1 MRETP
6 DVIIIGAGPSGSIA
20 AALMVKRGHKP
31 LVLERASFPRFSI
44 GESLLPQCMA
54 FIEEAGLVEAV
65 HANADAKGFQ
75 FKDGAVFN
83 CGDLH
88 STFDFTEKFSP
99 GPGTT
104 YQVRRGNFD
113 KLLAD
118 EAEKAGAE
126 IRYQQEIV
134 NADFSGAQP
143 ELTVRDH
150 ANGGEY
156 TIRCRF
162 VLDAS
167 GFGRVLPRL
176 LELEAPSN
184 FPVRQAIFT
193 HVEDRISSAD
203 FDRNKILVTVHPD
216 NRSVWYWTIPFGDG
230 RASLGVVAEQAFLDA
245 RTGSPEDKLRQIVG
259 EAPALARHLKN
270 AVYDTSCQVITG
282 YSANVKWLVGPGYA
296 LLGNAGEFLDPVFSS
311 GVTVAMKSASLAA
324 AVLDRQLRGETVDWE
339 QEFCVPLKQGV
350 STFRTYVEAW
360 YDASFQDVIF
370 QKNKTPEIQ
379 AMVCSILAGYAWDQ
393 DNPFVAQSRRR
404 LEALAYACRAETQ

>member
-1 MRETP
+1 MNQLH

-20 AALMVKRGHKP
+20 AAIMVKRGYKP
-31 LVLERASFPRFSI
+31 LILERSLFPRFSI
-44 GESLLPQCMA
+44 GESLLPHCME

-65 HANADAKGFQ
+65 HAQADEKGFQ

-83 CGDLH
+83 FGDLQ
-88 STFDFTEKFSP
+88 SIFDFTDKFSP

-104 YQVRRGNFD
+104 YQVRRANFD

-126 IRYQQEIV
+126 IRYQQEIIH
-134 NADFSGAQP
+134 ADFSGEQP
-143 ELTVRDH
+143 VLTVRDH

-156 TIRCRF
+156 TIHSRF

-176 LELEAPSN
+176 LDLEAPSN

-193 HVEDRISSAD
+193 HVEDRIRSKD
-203 FDRNKILVTVHPD
+203 FDRNKILITVHPV

-230 RASLGVVAEQAFLDA
+230 RASLGVVAEQAYFD
-245 RTGSPEDKLRQIVG
+245 TIPGSPEEKLRQIVG
-259 EAPALARHLKN
+259 EAPGLARHLTD
-270 AVYDTSCQVITG
+270 AVYDTPCQVITG
-282 YSANVKWLVGPGYA
+282 YSANVKSLIGPGYA

-324 AVLDRQLRGETVDWE
+324 AVLDRQLRGEAVDWE
-339 QEFCVPLKQGV
+339 QEFCIPLKQGV
-350 STFRTYVEAW
+350 STFRTYVETW

-370 QKNKTPEIQ
+370 HENKSPEIKR
-379 AMVCSILAGYAWDQ
+379 MISSILAGYAWDQ
-393 DNPFVAQSRRR
+393 NNPFVAHSRRR
-404 LEALAYACRAETQ
+404 LEALVYTCRAG

>member
-1 MRETP
+1 MSNTR

-20 AALMVKRGHKP
+20 AALMVKRGYTP

-44 GESLLPQCMA
+44 GESLLPHCME
-54 FIEEAGLVEAV
+54 ILEEAGMVEAV
-65 HANADAKGFQ
+65 HASAGEKGFQ
-75 FKDGAVFN
+75 FKNGAVFN
-83 CGDLH
+83 WGDQH
-88 STFDFTEKFSP
+88 STFDFTEKFTP

-104 YQVRRGNFD
+104 YQVRRANFD

-134 NADFSGAQP
+134 NADFTGEQP
-143 ELTVRDH
+143 ALTVRDH

-156 TIRCRF
+156 VIRCRF

-176 LELEAPSN
+176 LDLEAPSN

-193 HVEDRISSAD
+193 HVEDRISSED
-203 FDRNKILVTVHPD
+203 FDRNKILITVHPT

-230 RASLGVVAEQAFLDA
+230 RTSLGVVAEQAFLDTL
-245 RTGSPEDKLRQIVG
+245 TGSPEEKLREIVG

-270 AVYDTSCQVITG
+270 AVFDTPCQHITG
-282 YSANVKWLVGPGYA
+282 YSANVKSLVGPGYA

-311 GVTVAMKSASLAA
+311 GVTVAMKSASLAT
-324 AVLDRQLRGETVDWE
+324 AVLDRQLRGETVDWQ

-350 STFRTYVEAW
+350 STFRTYVETW
-360 YDASFQDVIF
+360 YDATFQDVIF
-370 QKNKTPEIQ
+370 QKNKTPEIK
-379 AMVCSILAGYAWDQ
+379 AMISAILAGYAWDQ
-393 DNPFVAQSRRR
+393 NNPYVAQSRRR
-404 LEALAYACRAETQ
+404 LEALAYACRAA